1 MNSFAP
7 LKGVRVLDFSK
18 ILAGPLSTQYL
29 ADLGA
34 EVIKVEPIGTG
45 DDTRHWPPF
54 ENGVGT
60 VFLSVN
66 RNKDSLAIDL
76 KSPAGLEACR
86 RLAKVSDVA
95 VESFSPGVA
104 ERLGV
109 GYEDLRR
116 QSENR
121 VLQHSGYGTGADAR
135 RQRID
140 VSWS

>member
-1 MNSFAP
+1 MNAFAP
-7 LKGVRVLDFSK
+7 LQGVRVIDFSK
-18 ILAGPLSTQYL
+18 ILAGPLCTQYL

-66 RNKDSLAIDL
+66 RNKGSLAIDL
-76 KSPAGLEACR
+76 KSPAGREACR

-109 GYEDLRR
+109 G
-116 QSENR
+116 
-121 VLQHSGYGTGADAR
+121 
-135 RQRID
+135 
-140 VSWS
+140 